1 MNAAIYARVSTTQQ
15 AEHGYSLQ
23 TQIDACRKK
32 LKEIGVTSSK
42 VYSDDGFSGAYLERP
57 ALDRLR
63 DDLSLY
69 DIVIVYDTD
78 RLARNV
84 MLLLLITEEIE
95 KHCQL
100 IFVNTEYN
108 NSPESKLFFQIKG
121 SFAEYERIKIANRT
135 ARGKRGKLQKGM
147 PVQDAHIYGYSF
159 VDGRY
164 VINDTQAEIVRLIFD
179 LYARSTA
186 SIPTITKYLNAHGIT
201 TLRGKKWTQDGVHRI
216 LRREHYTGEYYAN
229 TQIVKKTGP
238 NTRIIKPRDKS
249 EWIKM
254 QIPAIV
260 DRETFDDV
268 QEKLTRNRTQK
279 IRQTKNDY
287 LLQGLLYCANCG
299 KKIVLHH
306 ANTGHGHYYDWYKCV
321 SARRN
326 ASCGARFMRA
336 DITDQIVWESVKR
349 ICYDETTL
357 KRYINQDIKD
367 ETPEITKKLDKI
379 TEKRDAILSWY
390 DNGLI
395 SDDKATEKLKS
406 LKMQEQN
413 LKNRLKNT
421 KTPICLDKIIE
432 QTKKDGV
439 SAEERRNILLQI
451 VDRITI
457 QRTGTQNKVHDLKF
471 HIFFK

>member
-1 MNAAIYARVSTTQQ
+1 MNAAIYARVSTAQQ

-23 TQIDACRKK
+23 TQIDACRKR
-32 LKEIGVTSSK
+32 LKEMGITSSK
-42 VYSDDGFSGAYLERP
+42 VYKDDGYSGAFLERP

-100 IFVNTEYN
+100 IFVNTEY
-108 NSPESKLFFQIKG
+108 SQTPESRLFFQIKG

-135 ARGKRGKLQKGM
+135 ARGKRGKLQKGL
-147 PVQDAHIYGYSF
+147 PIQDAHIYGYSF
-159 VDGRY
+159 VNGQY
-164 VINDTQAEIVRLIFD
+164 VINDNQADIVRLIFD
-179 LYARSTA
+179 LYAHSTA
-186 SIPTITKYLNAHGIT
+186 SIPTITKYLNDHGIT
-201 TLRGKKWTQDGVHRI
+201 TLRGKKWIQDGVHRI
-216 LRREHYTGEYYAN
+216 LHREHYTGEYYAN
-229 TQIVKKTGP
+229 TTIAKKTGP
-238 NTRIIKPRDKS
+238 NTRILKPRDKS
-249 EWIKM
+249 EWIRM
-254 QIPAIV
+254 SIPAII
-260 DRETFDDV
+260 DKETYNAV
-268 QEKLTRNRTQK
+268 QEKLTRNRVQK

-287 LLQGLLYCANCG
+287 LLQGLLFCANCG

-306 ANTGHGHYYDWYKCV
+306 ANTGNQTYYDWYKCV

-326 ASCGARFMRA
+326 ASCGARFMQA
-336 DITDQIVWESVKR
+336 DITDELVWQAVKE
-349 ICYDETTL
+349 ICHDENTL
-357 KRYINQDIKD
+357 KQYINQDSRD
-367 ETPEITKKLDKI
+367 ETPDIMKKLDKI

-395 SDDKATEKLKS
+395 SDEKATEKLKS

-413 LKNRLKNT
+413 LKNRLKT
-421 KTPICLDKIIE
+421 QKKAFDYAKIVKQI
-432 QTKKDGV
+432 KKCDV
-439 SAEERRNILLQI
+439 SPADRRNILLQI

-457 QRTGTQNKVHDLKF
+457 QRMGTQNKVHDLKF

>member
-32 LKEIGVTSSK
+32 LKELGITSSK
-42 VYSDDGFSGAYLERP
+42 VYKDDGYSGAFLERP

-100 IFVNTEYN
+100 IFVNTEY
-108 NSPESKLFFQIKG
+108 SQTPESKLFFQIKG

-135 ARGKRGKLQKGM
+135 ARGKRGKLQKGL

-159 VDGRY
+159 DNGQY

-216 LRREHYTGEYYAN
+216 LRREHYAGEYYAN

-249 EWIKM
+249 EWIRM

-260 DRETFDDV
+260 DRETFNAV

-287 LLQGLLYCANCG
+287 LLQGLLFCANCG

-306 ANTGHGHYYDWYKCV
+306 ANSGKGYYDWYKCV

-326 ASCGARFMRA
+326 ASCGSRFMRPE
-336 DITDQIVWESVKR
+336 ITDKLVWKAIQE
-349 ICYDETTL
+349 ICDNETTL
-357 KRYINQDIKD
+357 KQYINQDNTD
-367 ETPEITKKLDKI
+367 DTPEIMKKLDKI
-379 TEKRDAILSWY
+379 AEKQNAILSWY
-390 DNGLI
+390 DSGLI
-395 SDDKATEKLKS
+395 SDEKATEKLKY
-406 LKMQEQN
+406 LKLQEQN

-421 KTPICLDKIIE
+421 KTPVDCAKIVKQI
-432 QTKKDGV
+432 KKDGA
-439 SAEERRNILLQI
+439 SAAERRNILLQI

>member
-1 MNAAIYARVSTTQQ
+1 MNAAIYARVSTAQQ

-23 TQIDACRKK
+23 TQIDACRKR
-32 LKEIGVTSSK
+32 LKELGITSSK
-42 VYSDDGFSGAYLERP
+42 VYTDDGYSGAFLERP

-69 DIVIVYDTD
+69 DVVIVYDTD

-100 IFVNTEYN
+100 IFVNTEY
-108 NSPESKLFFQIKG
+108 SQTPESKLFFQIKG

-135 ARGKRGKLQKGM
+135 ARGKRGKLQKGL
-147 PVQDAHIYGYSF
+147 PIQDAHIYGYSF

-164 VINDTQAEIVRLIFD
+164 VINDTQAEIVRLVFD
-179 LYARSTA
+179 LYAHSVH
-186 SIPTITKYLNAHGIT
+186 SIPTITKHLNAHGMT
-201 TLRGKKWTQDGVHRI
+201 TLRGKQWTQDGVHRM

-229 TQIVKKTGP
+229 TRMVKKTGP

-254 QIPAIV
+254 NIPAII
-260 DRETFDDV
+260 DRQTFDAV

-326 ASCGARFMRA
+326 ASCGARFLRA
-336 DITDQIVWESVKR
+336 DITDQIVWEAIKR

-357 KRYINQDIKD
+357 KQYINEDTTD
-367 ETPEITKKLDKI
+367 DTPEIMKKLDKI
-379 TEKRDAILSWY
+379 TEKRDTVLSWY

-395 SDDKATEKLKS
+395 SDEKATEKLKS
-406 LKMQEQN
+406 LKLQEQN

-421 KTPICLDKIIE
+421 KKPICLDKIVE

-439 SAEERRNILLQI
+439 SPEERRNILLQI